1 MNMRP
6 NFSENFSWKIL
17 KKDIDKDIVE
27 KRGDTFPEPEQSMS
41 NEAMRIE
48 WESEKY
54 KYTIDKIRA
63 IKEEIRP
70 WETSQNISDNPLR
83 LEHLKQEL
91 IDEKNKLPAGMLD
104 QFEQYFPEH
113 PEVN

>member
-1 MNMRP
+1 M
-6 NFSENFSWKIL
+6 
-17 KKDIDKDIVE
+17 DKDIV
-27 KRGDTFPEPEQSMS
+27 KRRGDTFPEPYQEMS
-41 NEAMRIE
+41 NEAMRID

-63 IKEEIRP
+63 IKEELRH
-70 WETSQNISDNPLR
+70 WENGKHIADDPLR
-83 LEHLKQEL
+83 LQHLQQEL
-91 IDEKNKLPAGMLD
+91 TIEKNKLPAGMLD